1 MSHRV
6 HGAHRGY
13 QAIRIFSLIA
23 MLGLGALANP
33 AHALPSYARQTGQ
46 TCAMC
51 HTGLPEL
58 TPLGREFKLNGY
70 VQGGGDEKGL
80 PRIAAMIQGGFTHT
94 EKGQPGGAAQHFG
107 PNDNFE
113 LDQASL
119 FYGGAIWAEQGLGAF
134 IQGTYDGVA
143 REFTWDN
150 LDVRL
155 ARQTELFGQ
164 DLTYGVTL
172 NNNPSVQDVWN

>member
-1 MSHRV
+1 MPRLHSDVTARSAAV
-6 HGAHRGY
+6 CA
-13 QAIRIFSLIA
+13 
-23 MLGLGALANP
+23 LGLLALVLGMIGFISP
-33 AHALPSYARQTGQ
+33 AQALPSYARQTGQ

-80 PRIAAMIQGGFTHT
+80 PRIAAMVQAGFTHT
-94 EKGQPGGAAQHFG
+94 QAGQPGGAAQHFG
-107 PNDNFE
+107 TNNNFE

-119 FYGGAIWAEQGLGAF
+119 FYGGAIWQDQGLGAF

-150 LDVRL
+150 VDIRL
-155 ARQTELFGQ
+155 ARQTELFDG
-164 DLTYGVTL
+164 DLTYGFTL
-172 NNNPSVQDVWN
+172 NNN